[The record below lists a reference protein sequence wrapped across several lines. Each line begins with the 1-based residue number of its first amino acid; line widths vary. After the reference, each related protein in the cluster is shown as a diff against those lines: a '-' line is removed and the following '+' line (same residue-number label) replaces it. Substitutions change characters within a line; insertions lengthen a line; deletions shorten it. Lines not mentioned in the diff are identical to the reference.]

1 MALQIK
7 NKEFYSSDNLATAR
21 TTLDGLTD
29 QVNEWL
35 KDNIPGNIVNVETVY
50 GNMRHQATQYPG
62 HKETVGGLRVWYL
75 SHD

>member
-29 QVNEWL
+29 QVNDWL
-35 KDNIPGNIVNVETVY
+35 KDSMPGNIINVETVY
-50 GNMRHQATQYPG
+50 GSMRHQATQYPG

-75 SHD
+75 GHD